1 MDDIKT
7 PKQENRNRKQE
18 KTKWIINF
26 ENNIKRLRTEIV
38 HVQVI
43 INCKNKGK
51 FMKHQNTMVH

>member
-1 MDDIKT
+1 MDDITT

>member
-1 MDDIKT
+1 MDDITT

-38 HVQVI
+38 HVRVI

>member
-1 MDDIKT
+1 MDDITT

-26 ENNIKRLRTEIV
+26 GNNIKRLRTEIV